1 MAAGISNVVIIDRSP
16 ERGQLL
22 VDGLTEAGL
31 ESVTLIEE
39 GTNLL
44 ARIQNLN
51 PDVILIDLE
60 NPRRDTVE
68 QMLRVSE
75 QVKRPV
81 VMFADESEPD
91 LIRKAMKAG
100 VSAYIVDGLHKSRL
114 TSIIEVAVARFEQ
127 YCAVEDEVER
137 LQTALDERKDIER
150 AKGLL
155 MDARGLNEQA
165 AYKMMRRAAMNEK
178 RKMIEIARVI
188 ISAHRMGI

>member
-1 MAAGISNVVIIDRSP
+1 MTGGISNVVIIDRSA

-22 VDGLTEAGL
+22 VEGLTEAGL
-31 ESVTLIEE
+31 DNVILIEE
-39 GTNLL
+39 GTDLV

-81 VMFADESEPD
+81 VMFADESKPD

-114 TSIIEVAVARFEQ
+114 ISIIEVAVARFEQ

-155 MDARGLNEQA
+155 MAARDLNEQE
-165 AYKMMRRAAMNEK
+165 AYRTMRRAAMNEK

-188 ISAHRMGI
+188 ISANRMGI

>member
-22 VDGLTEAGL
+22 VEGLTEAGL

-39 GTNLL
+39 GTDLL

-165 AYKMMRRAAMNEK
+165 AYKIMRRAAMNEK
-178 RKMIEIARVI
+178 RKMIDIARVI

>member
-22 VDGLTEAGL
+22 VEGLTEAGL

-39 GTNLL
+39 GTDLL

-114 TSIIEVAVARFEQ
+114 ASIIEVAVARFEQ

-155 MDARGLNEQA
+155 MDARGLNEHE